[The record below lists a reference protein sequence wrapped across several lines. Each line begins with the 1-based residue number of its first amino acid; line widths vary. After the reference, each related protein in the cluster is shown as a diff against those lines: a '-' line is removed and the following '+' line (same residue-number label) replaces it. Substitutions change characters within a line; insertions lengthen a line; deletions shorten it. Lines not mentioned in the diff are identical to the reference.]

1 MFYCHSSAA
10 AVGGR
15 AEQTKQ
21 KNEKFSFFSQ
31 TAQVQRASEEEFRLR
46 RTDFVIHRYV
56 LRAAELLSRGIQ
68 QCVKCS
74 YSQKSYTIVIKQ
86 LSAFLW
92 VFQCFCFVWG
102 FFAILNKARKFHAK
116 NTIRYKTY
124 NEVLWGN
131 EQLTDIVCCDWE
143 ETFIC
148 LWEEHV
154 CSHMSQQKES
164 DSGISPGAGAL
175 EHSEGRKCG
184 RPQRSEHLFSWPFH
198 SLGGKWY

>member
-1 MFYCHSSAA
+1 MRELLEEEQSKQRRKTRNSPFFPRLPKFRDLQKRSS
-10 AVGGR
+10 G
-15 AEQTKQ
+15 
-21 KNEKFSFFSQ
+21 
-31 TAQVQRASEEEFRLR
+31 SEELILSI
-46 RTDFVIHRYV
+46 IHRYV
-56 LRAAELLSRGIQ
+56 LRAAELLSTGIQ

-175 EHSEGRKCG
+175 DRK
-184 RPQRSEHLFSWPFH
+184 SVV
-198 SLGGKWY
+198 